1 MMHLKWNCV
10 WEVIKVK
17 LFSEKNINLQDSL
30 LIFLKQTNKK
40 NYFLMG
46 NCSLTESVKYKNLKS
61 DFPFAKIVFKSIY
74 MTR

>member
-1 MMHLKWNCV
+1 MELCLGGYK
-10 WEVIKVK
+10 
-17 LFSEKNINLQDSL
+17 SETVFGKNINLQDSL

>member
-1 MMHLKWNCV
+1 MELCLGGYK
-10 WEVIKVK
+10 
-17 LFSEKNINLQDSL
+17 SETVFGKNINLQDSL

-61 DFPFAKIVFKSIY
+61 DFPFVKIVFKSIY